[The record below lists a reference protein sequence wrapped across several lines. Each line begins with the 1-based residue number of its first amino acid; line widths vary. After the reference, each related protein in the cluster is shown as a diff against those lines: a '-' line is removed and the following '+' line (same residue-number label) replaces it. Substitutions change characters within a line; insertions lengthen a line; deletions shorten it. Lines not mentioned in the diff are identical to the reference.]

1 MKSKKM
7 RKTTSPRNRVKRK
20 KRKKRRT
27 VKNKTKTA
35 MIANKIKKVRR
46 RSKKNNNH
54 KSSSNRLAGSIDSK
68 ALVHQRSKRSQEM
81 MRSLR
86 IRIRPSLRQARMP
99 NICPNS
105 GVRVNRATRSSSTS
119 RSTPKKKLSK
129 MD

>member
-1 MKSKKM
+1 MKNKKM
-7 RKTTSPRNRVKRK
+7 RKTTSPRNRVKKK
-20 KRKKRRT
+20 KRKKRR
-27 VKNKTKTA
+27 KRINKTKTA

-54 KSSSNRLAGSIDSK
+54 KSSSNRLAGLIDSK
-68 ALVHQRSKRSQEM
+68 ALINQRNLRSHLM
-81 MRSLR
+81 IRNLR
-86 IRIRPSLRQARMP
+86 IRIRPSLRLARMP

-105 GVRVNRATRSSSTS
+105 GARVNRATRSSSTS